1 MQTSPTTEAL
11 RLRQPQTESA
21 KAGKHLHLT
30 ETNDVC
36 LTAKPQLKRHSR
48 WQPVR
53 MIITVYGCAKLHI
66 FKVN

>member
-30 ETNDVC
+30 ETTD